1 MEIKWLEDFLS
12 LAETGSFSRSAELR
26 HVTQPAFS
34 RRIKA
39 LENWV
44 GAELIDRSAYPTKL
58 TPAGE
63 TLRERAAAIVQD
75 VFDARSTLRGQRPI
89 PVDTLS
95 FAVPHALS
103 LNFYPKWLTKLERT
117 YFDGA
122 PLATKLVALNVHD
135 AVMALVEGNCDLLMC
150 YHHPEQPI
158 QLDTKRYAMLRLG
171 SEHFRPYAKALRD
184 GSPTFT
190 LPGKAANPVPHL
202 AYSPNAFLG
211 RMVEIILESARRPH
225 FLRRRYETDMAE
237 ALKVM
242 AVEGHGVAWLPDSA
256 VTRELKSHQL
266 ALAGD
271 PLWCGEMEI
280 RLYRER
286 HSVKPLLNQVWMY
299 LEASLGESKLKIKRP
314 GATKRASRNA
324 SRNIDHAN
332 ANKAIGNGST
342 KRPI

>member
-34 RRIKA
+34 RRVKA

-44 GAELIDRSAYPTKL
+44 GAELIDRSSYPTRL

-63 TLRERAAAIVQD
+63 ALRERAATIVQD
-75 VFDARSTLRGQRPI
+75 VFDARATLRGQRPI
-89 PVDTLS
+89 PIDTLS

-103 LNFYPKWLTKLERT
+103 LSFYPKWLTKMERS

-158 QLDTKRYAMLRLG
+158 KLDSKRYAMIPLG
-171 SEHFRPYAKALRD
+171 KERFRPYAKAQRNGLALY
-184 GSPTFT
+184 T
-190 LPGKAANPVPHL
+190 LPGTRAEPLPYL
-202 AYSPNAFLG
+202 AYSHNAFLG
-211 RMVEIILESARRPH
+211 HMVEIILEAARQPH
-225 FLRRRYETDMAE
+225 HLRRRYETDMAE

-242 AVEGHGVAWLPDSA
+242 ASEGHGVAWLPESA
-256 VTRELKSHQL
+256 VARELKSRQL
-266 ALAGD
+266 APAGD
-271 PLWCGEMEI
+271 DLWSSEMEI

-286 HSVKPLLNQVWMY
+286 QSMKPLLNQLWMY
-299 LEASLGESKLKIKRP
+299 LEASLIKSVATSTTKSTDKLVH
-314 GATKRASRNA
+314 RN
-324 SRNIDHAN
+324 
-332 ANKAIGNGST
+332 K
-342 KRPI
+342 

>member
-1 MEIKWLEDFLS
+1 LEIKWLEDFLS

-44 GAELIDRSAYPTKL
+44 GAELIDRTSYPTKL

-63 TLRERAAAIVQD
+63 SFRERATPIVQD

-89 PVDTLS
+89 PPDTLS

-103 LNFYPKWLTKLERT
+103 LNFYPKWLTKVERT
-117 YFDGA
+117 HFDGA
-122 PLATKLVALNVHD
+122 PLTTKLVAANVHD

-158 QLDTKRYAMLRLG
+158 QLDPKRYAMIPLG
-171 SEHFRPYAKALRD
+171 TERICPYSKPQRD
-184 GSPTFT
+184 GTPLFE
-190 LPGKAANPVPHL
+190 LPGKSSQPIPYL

-211 RMVEIILESARRPH
+211 HMVEIILDSARRPH
-225 FLRRRYETDMAE
+225 HLRRRYETDMAE

-256 VTRELKSHQL
+256 VTRELKARQL
-266 ALAGD
+266 VSAGAEQ
-271 PLWCGEMEI
+271 WCGEMQV

-286 HSVKPLLNQVWMY
+286 QSTKPLLNQLWMY
-299 LEASLGESKLKIKRP
+299 LEASLGKPPPEK
-314 GATKRASRNA
+314 GASTAKRAPRT
-324 SRNIDHAN
+324 RE
-332 ANKAIGNGST
+332 
-342 KRPI
+342 P

>member
-1 MEIKWLEDFLS
+1 LEIKWLEDFLS

-34 RRIKA
+34 RRVKA

-44 GAELIDRSAYPTKL
+44 GAELIDRSSYPTRL

-63 TLRERAAAIVQD
+63 ALRERAATIVQD
-75 VFDARSTLRGQRPI
+75 VFDARATLRGQRPI
-89 PVDTLS
+89 PADTLS

-103 LNFYPKWLTKLERT
+103 LNFYPKWLTKMERS

-158 QLDTKRYAMLRLG
+158 KLDSKRYAMIPLG
-171 SEHFRPYAKALRD
+171 TERIRPYAKAQRD
-184 GSPTFT
+184 GTPLYT
-190 LPGKAANPVPHL
+190 LPGTRAEPLPYL

-211 RMVEIILESARRPH
+211 HMVEIILEAARQPSH
-225 FLRRRYETDMAE
+225 LRRRYETDMAE

-242 AVEGHGVAWLPDSA
+242 AAEGHGIAWLPESA
-256 VTRELKSHQL
+256 VTRELKSRQL

-271 PLWCGEMEI
+271 DLWSSEMEI

-286 HSVKPLLNQVWMY
+286 QSNKPLLNQLWMY
-299 LEASLGESKLKIKRP
+299 LEANLSKHAVKSTSKLLRRSK
-314 GATKRASRNA
+314 
-324 SRNIDHAN
+324 
-332 ANKAIGNGST
+332 
-342 KRPI
+342 

>member
-44 GAELIDRSAYPTKL
+44 GAELIDRSSYPTKL
-58 TPAGE
+58 TAAGE
-63 TLRERAAAIVQD
+63 SFRERAAPIVQD

-89 PVDTLS
+89 PPDTLS

-103 LNFYPKWLTKLERT
+103 LNFYPKWLTKVERT

-122 PLATKLVALNVHD
+122 PLTTKLVAVNVHD

-150 YHHPEQPI
+150 YHHPQQPI
-158 QLDTKRYAMLRLG
+158 QLDLKRYAMIELG
-171 SEHFRPYAKALRD
+171 QERIRPYAKSARD
-184 GSPTFT
+184 GTPIFE
-190 LPGKAANPVPHL
+190 LPGKASAAIPYL

-211 RMVEIILESARRPH
+211 HMVDIILEAARRPH
-225 FLRRRYETDMAE
+225 HLRRRYETDMAE

-242 AVEGHGVAWLPDSA
+242 AVEGHGIAWLPDSA
-256 VTRELKSHQL
+256 VARELKSRQL
-266 ALAGD
+266 VPAGTD
-271 PLWCGEMEI
+271 VWSGTMEI

-286 HSVKPLLNQVWMY
+286 QSTKPLLNQLWRY
-299 LEASLGESKLKIKRP
+299 LEASLGGASDASKQQDVIP
-314 GATKRASRNA
+314 RAPR
-324 SRNIDHAN
+324 R
-332 ANKAIGNGST
+332 K
-342 KRPI
+342 

>member
-1 MEIKWLEDFLS
+1 VEIKWLEDFLS

-34 RRIKA
+34 RRVKA

-44 GAELIDRSAYPTKL
+44 GAELIDRSSYPTRL

-63 TLRERAAAIVQD
+63 ALRERASTIVQD
-75 VFDARSTLRGQRPI
+75 VFDARATLRGQRPI
-89 PVDTLS
+89 PADTLS

-103 LNFYPKWLTKLERT
+103 LNFYPKWLTKMERS

-158 QLDTKRYAMLRLG
+158 KLDSKRYAMIPLG
-171 SEHFRPYAKALRD
+171 TERIRPYAKAQRD
-184 GSPTFT
+184 GTPIYSMPGTRT
-190 LPGKAANPVPHL
+190 DPLPYL

-211 RMVEIILESARRPH
+211 HMVEIILEAARQPNH
-225 FLRRRYETDMAE
+225 LRRRYETDMAE

-242 AVEGHGVAWLPDSA
+242 AAEGHGIAWLPESA
-256 VTRELKSHQL
+256 VTRELKNRQL
-266 ALAGD
+266 APAGD
-271 PLWCGEMEI
+271 DLWSSEMEI

-286 HSVKPLLNQVWMY
+286 QSTKPLLNQLWMY
-299 LEASLGESKLKIKRP
+299 LEANSTRLTKKSTAQPINKLLRRSK
-314 GATKRASRNA
+314 
-324 SRNIDHAN
+324 
-332 ANKAIGNGST
+332 
-342 KRPI
+342 

>member
-34 RRIKA
+34 RRVKA

-44 GAELIDRSAYPTKL
+44 GAELIDRSSYPTRL

-63 TLRERAAAIVQD
+63 ALRERAATIVQD
-75 VFDARSTLRGQRPI
+75 VFDARATLRGQRPI
-89 PVDTLS
+89 PADTLS

-103 LNFYPKWLTKLERT
+103 LNFYPKWLTKMERS

-158 QLDTKRYAMLRLG
+158 KLDSKRYAMIPLG
-171 SEHFRPYAKALRD
+171 TERIRPYAKAQRD
-184 GSPTFT
+184 GTPMYRMPGTRT
-190 LPGKAANPVPHL
+190 DPLPYL

-211 RMVEIILESARRPH
+211 HMVEIILEAARQPSH
-225 FLRRRYETDMAE
+225 LRRRYETDMAE

-242 AVEGHGVAWLPDSA
+242 AAEGHGIAWLPESA
-256 VTRELKSHQL
+256 VARELKNRQL
-266 ALAGD
+266 APAGD
-271 PLWCGEMEI
+271 DLWSSEMEI

-286 HSVKPLLNQVWMY
+286 QSTKPLLNQLWMY
-299 LEASLGESKLKIKRP
+299 LEA
-314 GATKRASRNA
+314 N
-324 SRNIDHAN
+324 
-332 ANKAIGNGST
+332 ST
-342 KRPI
+342 KLTKKSTAQTTNKLLRRSK

>member
-44 GAELIDRSAYPTKL
+44 GAELIDRSSYPTRL

-63 TLRERAAAIVQD
+63 ALRERASTIVQD
-75 VFDARSTLRGQRPI
+75 VFDARATLRGQRPI
-89 PVDTLS
+89 PADTLS

-103 LNFYPKWLTKLERT
+103 LYFYPKWLTKMERS

-158 QLDTKRYAMLRLG
+158 KLDTKRYAMIPLG
-171 SEHFRPYAKALRD
+171 TELIRPYAKPQRSGARD
-184 GSPTFT
+184 GTPMYK
-190 LPGKAANPVPHL
+190 LPGTRAEPLPYL

-211 RMVEIILESARRPH
+211 HMVEIILEAARQPNH
-225 FLRRRYETDMAE
+225 LRRRYETDMAE

-242 AVEGHGVAWLPDSA
+242 AVEGHGIAWLPESA
-256 VTRELKSHQL
+256 VAREVKGKQL
-266 ALAGD
+266 VLAGD
-271 PLWCGEMEI
+271 DLWSSEMEI

-286 HSVKPLLNQVWMY
+286 QTNKPLLNQLWMY
-299 LEASLGESKLKIKRP
+299 LEANLGKQAEKTGSKTPVNLLRRSK
-314 GATKRASRNA
+314 
-324 SRNIDHAN
+324 
-332 ANKAIGNGST
+332 
-342 KRPI
+342 

>member
-1 MEIKWLEDFLS
+1 LEIKWLEDFLS

-44 GAELIDRSAYPTKL
+44 GAELIDRSSYPTRL

-63 TLRERAAAIVQD
+63 SLRERASTIVQD
-75 VFDARSTLRGQRPI
+75 VFDARATLRGQRPI

-103 LNFYPKWLTKLERT
+103 LNFYPKWLTKVERT

-158 QLDTKRYAMLRLG
+158 KLDAKRYAMIPLG
-171 SEHFRPYAKALRD
+171 TERVRPYAKAQRD
-184 GSPTFT
+184 GTPLFT
-190 LPGKAANPVPHL
+190 LPGSSANPIPYL
-202 AYSPNAFLG
+202 AYSHNAFLG
-211 RMVEIILESARRPH
+211 HMVEIILEAARRPCH
-225 FLRRRYETDMAE
+225 LRRRYETDMAE

-242 AVEGHGVAWLPDSA
+242 AVEGHGVAWLPESA
-256 VTRELKSHQL
+256 VSREVKGRQL

-271 PLWCGEMEI
+271 DLWSGEMEI

-286 HSVKPLLNQVWMY
+286 QSERQSNKPLLNQLWMY
-299 LEASLGESKLKIKRP
+299 LEANAGTLLR
-314 GATKRASRNA
+314 RN
-324 SRNIDHAN
+324 
-332 ANKAIGNGST
+332 KKT
-342 KRPI
+342 

>member
-1 MEIKWLEDFLS
+1 LEIKWLEDFLS

-44 GAELIDRSAYPTKL
+44 GAELIDRSSYPTKL
-58 TPAGE
+58 TAAGE
-63 TLRERAAAIVQD
+63 SFRERAAPIVQD

-89 PVDTLS
+89 PPDTLS

-103 LNFYPKWLTKLERT
+103 LNFYPKWLTKVERT

-122 PLATKLVALNVHD
+122 PLTTKLVAVNVHD

-150 YHHPEQPI
+150 YHHPQQPI
-158 QLDTKRYAMLRLG
+158 QLDLKRYAMIELG
-171 SEHFRPYAKALRD
+171 LERIRPYAKPARD
-184 GSPTFT
+184 GKPMFE
-190 LPGKAANPVPHL
+190 LPGKASAAIPYL

-211 RMVEIILESARRPH
+211 HMVDIILEAARRPH
-225 FLRRRYETDMAE
+225 HLRRRYETDMAE

-242 AVEGHGVAWLPDSA
+242 AVEGHGIAWLPDSA
-256 VTRELKSHQL
+256 VARELKSRQL
-266 ALAGD
+266 APAGAD
-271 PLWCGEMEI
+271 VWSGTMEI

-286 HSVKPLLNQVWMY
+286 QSTKPLLNQLWRY
-299 LEASLGESKLKIKRP
+299 LEASLGIPAEPTNLTDRLP
-314 GATKRASRNA
+314 
-324 SRNIDHAN
+324 
-332 ANKAIGNGST
+332 KARRR
-342 KRPI
+342 K